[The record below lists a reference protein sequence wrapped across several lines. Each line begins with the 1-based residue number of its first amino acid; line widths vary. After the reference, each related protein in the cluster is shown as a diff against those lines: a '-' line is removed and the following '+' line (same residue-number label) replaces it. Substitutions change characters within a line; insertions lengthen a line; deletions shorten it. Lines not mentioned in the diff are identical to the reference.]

1 MFYYGKGWEK
11 SLKHIF
17 VINPAA
23 GRDEAKAELE
33 KSIHAAC
40 EGAEYAIYRTTGE
53 HDATR
58 FVEECCKAEPD
69 KELRFYACGGD
80 GTLNEVAKGAYRYAN
95 ASVTCV
101 PCGSGNDFVKA
112 FGGAEKFLNL
122 PALMQAEAKP
132 IDLIKA
138 NEHIAVNVLNF
149 GFDTTV
155 AKTIPKVRRKPIIGG
170 NNAYTTGIVT
180 ALLTA
185 MVTKCS
191 IEVDGEEITNGKIL
205 LCTIGNGQY
214 VGGSF
219 KCAPRAKV
227 DDGYL
232 EVCKFK
238 TISHIRFVQVLGPY
252 TAGEHLDNPKFADII
267 TYRRAKHIVVRGK
280 NLMFSLDGELIES
293 DELVIDVMEGAL
305 RFANP

>member
-1 MFYYGKGWEK
+1 M
-11 SLKHIF
+11 KHIF
-17 VINPAA
+17 IINPAA
-23 GRDEAKAELE
+23 GKDEVKAELE
-33 KSIHAAC
+33 QSINAAC
-40 EGAEYAIYRTTGE
+40 QDADYVIYRTTGE
-53 HDATR
+53 RDATR
-58 FVEECCKAEPD
+58 YVEECCKAAPD
-69 KELRFYACGGD
+69 TELRFYACGGD
-80 GTLNEVAKGAYRYAN
+80 GTLNEVAKGAYPYKN
-95 ASVTCV
+95 ASVTCI
-101 PCGSGNDFVKA
+101 PCGRGNDFVKT
-112 FGGAEKFLNL
+112 FGGAEKFMDI
-122 PALMQAEAKP
+122 PALMRAEAKP

-155 AKTIPKVRRKPIIGG
+155 ARTIPKVRRKPIIGG
-170 NNAYTTGIVT
+170 KNVYTTGIVT

-219 KCAPRAKV
+219 RCAPRAV
-227 DDGYL
+227 LDDGYV
-232 EVCKFK
+232 EVCKCK
-238 TISHIRFVQVLGPY
+238 TISHIRFVQAFGPY
-252 TAGEHLDNPKFADII
+252 TAGQHLDDPKFADII

-305 RFANP
+305 HFANP

>member
-1 MFYYGKGWEK
+1 M
-11 SLKHIF
+11 KHIF
-17 VINPAA
+17 LMNPAA
-23 GRDEAKAELE
+23 GKDEDKQALKQQIEKACTEAG
-33 KSIHAAC
+33 I
-40 EGAEYAIYRTTGE
+40 EYEIYKTTGP
-53 HDATR
+53 HDATAH
-58 FVEECCKAEPD
+58 VEACCKAEPD
-69 KELRFYACGGD
+69 EELRFYACGGD
-80 GTLNEVAKGAYRYAN
+80 GTLNEVATGAYRYPN
-95 ASVTCV
+95 ASVTVV
-101 PCGSGNDFVKA
+101 PCGSGNDFVKV
-112 FGGAEKFLNL
+112 FGGAEKFLDI
-122 PALMQAEAKP
+122 PALLKAEAKP
-132 IDLIKA
+132 IDLIRA
-138 NEHIAVNVLNF
+138 NEHISVNVLNF

-185 MVTKCS
+185 MRTKCS
-191 IEVDGEEITNGKIL
+191 IVVDGEEITNGRIL
-205 LCTIGNGQY
+205 LCTIANGQY

-219 KCAPRAKV
+219 RCAPRAKV

-267 TYRRAKHIVVRGK
+267 TYRRAKNIVVRGK
-280 NLMFSLDGELIES
+280 NLMFSLDGELITT
-293 DELVIDVMEGAL
+293 DELNVSVLEGAL

>member
-1 MFYYGKGWEK
+1 M
-11 SLKHIF
+11 KHIF
-17 VINPAA
+17 LINPAA
-23 GRDEAKAELE
+23 GKDEAKTKLE
-33 KSIHAAC
+33 ADIRSACAAS
-40 EGAEYAIYRTTGE
+40 GAAYEIYHTTAP
-53 HDATR
+53 HDATKH
-58 FVEECCKAEPD
+58 VQDCCKAEPGE
-69 KELRFYACGGD
+69 ELRFYACGGD
-80 GTLNEVAKGAYRYAN
+80 GTLNEVATGAYPFPN
-95 ASVTCV
+95 ASVTV
-101 PCGSGNDFVKA
+101 IPCGSGNDFVKA
-112 FGGAEKFLNL
+112 FGGAEKFNDI
-122 PALMQAEAKP
+122 PKLMAAEAKP

-170 NNAYTTGIVT
+170 SNAYTTGIVT

-191 IEVDGEEITNGKIL
+191 IQADGEELTNGKIL

-227 DDGYL
+227 DDGLL
-232 EVCKFK
+232 EVCVFK

-252 TAGEHLDNPKFADII
+252 TAGQHLDDPKFADII
-267 TYRRAKHIVVRGK
+267 TYRRAKHIVVTGTK
-280 NLMFSLDGELIES
+280 KPLMFSLDGELITAEKLDIS
-293 DELVIDVMEGAL
+293 VMEGAL

>member
-1 MFYYGKGWEK
+1 M
-11 SLKHIF
+11 KHIF
-17 VINPAA
+17 LMNPAA
-23 GRDEAKAELE
+23 GKADGKASIEESIRKACETEGVAYEIYKTTGPGDATKYVASCCEAAPDEA
-33 KSIHAAC
+33 
-40 EGAEYAIYRTTGE
+40 
-53 HDATR
+53 
-58 FVEECCKAEPD
+58 
-69 KELRFYACGGD
+69 LRFYACGGD
-80 GTLNEVAKGAYRYAN
+80 GTLNEVATGAYKYPN
-95 ASVTCV
+95 ASVSVV
-101 PCGSGNDFVKA
+101 PCGSGNDFVKV
-112 FGGAEKFLNL
+112 FGGAEKFLEI
-122 PALMQAEAKP
+122 PALLKAEAKP

-138 NEHIAVNVLNF
+138 NEYISVNVLNF

-191 IEVDGEEITNGKIL
+191 IVVDGEEITNGKIL

-238 TISHIRFVQVLGPY
+238 PINHIRFVQVLGPY

-267 TYRRAKHIVVRGK
+267 TYRRAKNIVVTGK
-280 NLMFSLDGELIES
+280 NLMFSLDGELITADRLEVS
-293 DELVIDVMEGAL
+293 VLEGAL

>member
-1 MFYYGKGWEK
+1 M
-11 SLKHIF
+11 KHIF
-17 VINPAA
+17 LMNPAA
-23 GRDEAKAELE
+23 GKEEGKAAIEQQ
-33 KSIHAAC
+33 IIQAC
-40 EGAEYAIYRTTGE
+40 EDAGVVYEIYKTTGPG
-53 HDATR
+53 DATKH
-58 FVEECCKAEPD
+58 VEDCCKTQPD
-69 KELRFYACGGD
+69 EELRFYACGGD
-80 GTLNEVAKGAYRYAN
+80 GTLNEVASSAYKYAN
-95 ASVTCV
+95 ASVSVV
-101 PCGSGNDFVKA
+101 PCGSGNDFVKV
-112 FGGAEKFLNL
+112 FGGAEKFLDI
-122 PALMQAEAKP
+122 PALLKAEAKP

-138 NEHIAVNVLNF
+138 NEYISVNVLNF

-170 NNAYTTGIVT
+170 SNAYTTGIVT

-191 IEVDGEEITNGKIL
+191 IVVDGEEITNGKIL

-238 TISHIRFVQVLGPY
+238 PINHIRFVQVLGPY
-252 TAGEHLDNPKFADII
+252 TAGEHLDNPKFADVI
-267 TYRRAKHIVVRGK
+267 TYRRAKHIVVTGK
-280 NLMFSLDGELIES
+280 NLMFSLDGELITADKLDIS
-293 DELVIDVMEGAL
+293 VLEGAL